1 MGSTTTVQSARLTRD
16 RPTWLI
22 YLQLATFATY
32 LYGLSAALPTLRAEL
47 GLSQAVA
54 GLHGT
59 AMAAGGIAS
68 GLILSVLTARF
79 GRRVTVWAGL
89 AGMDAGILIVA
100 LGHSLPLTLLGYTLA
115 GGCSSI
121 ALYAAMAVLSDHHG
135 PAGAAALSEANA
147 VGVTAGIA
155 TSYAFSLLAGS
166 ALGWR
171 SALYVPIL
179 ATALLALTMGR
190 VWVPA
195 IAPPPRAAGE
205 GHDGA
210 AGGRV
215 NTVPYGR
222 RFHVAGAVLLCCVG
236 LEFSYN
242 LWGAE
247 LFAQQTGLTAAA
259 AAKGLTAMLA
269 GMAAGRFGGARLAL
283 RFAPSTVL
291 LGGLTVALAGWAL
304 FWTSGSQPAG
314 YAGLALSGLGISVLF
329 PLALARIIDASGG
342 RPDQASAIASIWAG
356 VGAGTAPFA
365 LGALGDGFGTHT
377 AFLLAPA
384 LIGLAIGGILSSRS
398 RS

>member
-1 MGSTTTVQSARLTRD
+1 MGSTRTVQSTRLTRD

-59 AMAAGGIAS
+59 AMAAGGIAG
-68 GLILSVLTARF
+68 GLILSALTARF

-121 ALYAAMAVLSDHHG
+121 ALYAAMAVLNDHHG

-155 TSYAFSLLAGS
+155 ASYAFSLLADS

-171 SALYVPIL
+171 SALYIPVI
-179 ATALLALTMGR
+179 ATTLLALTMGR
-190 VWVPA
+190 VWVPPIVLQPA
-195 IAPPPRAAGE
+195 ADVPRA
-205 GHDGA
+205 
-210 AGGRV
+210 R
-215 NTVPYGR
+215 YGW
-222 RFHVAGAVLLCCVG
+222 RFHIAGAVLLCCVAV
-236 LEFSYN
+236 EFSFN

-283 RFAPSTVL
+283 RFASSTVL

-304 FWTSGSQPAG
+304 FWTSGSQPMG

-329 PLALARIIDASGG
+329 PLALARIIDSSNG
-342 RPDQASAIASIWAG
+342 RPDQASATASIWAS
-356 VGAGTAPFA
+356 VGAGSGPFV